1 MKFFCK
7 WGGVT
12 TTTPWDRPDDLRIR
26 RWYDSLDTELQL
38 YLAGNV
44 VEKYSKTWDV
54 DVMICN
60 PQPPLDVLSETF
72 TECITKGFEHQLL
85 VDMFYISDW
94 YSIPFKPYYTI
105 RPDKEFYK
113 EWNGDVYHR
122 VYKADRIEQIG
133 KQLWKFYFDKPSN
146 NYYKGLNRGYTF
158 KGIKIDKF

>member
-60 PQPPLDVLSETF
+60 PQPSLDVLSEPLQSVLQ
-72 TECITKGFEHQLL
+72 KDLN
-85 VDMFYISDW
+85 ISCW
-94 YSIPFKPYYTI
+94 
-105 RPDKEFYK
+105 
-113 EWNGDVYHR
+113 
-122 VYKADRIEQIG
+122 
-133 KQLWKFYFDKPSN
+133 
-146 NYYKGLNRGYTF
+146 
-158 KGIKIDKF
+158 